1 MISEKIIQEFK
12 PVSLE
17 EMDQLALMNRT
28 DTKYFFHE
36 SKLDEILVSVMNNY
50 KILEINSCRIMPYSS
65 LYFDT
70 PDFNLYLWHHNGR
83 ANRYKVRLR
92 DYLISDK
99 SFFEIKHK
107 TNHDR
112 TKKKRIEVPF
122 KNGEIAVD
130 AKKLLH
136 KYPAISE
143 MVLVPKLTNKF
154 HRITLAGFK
163 SQERVTID
171 TNLTFLSD
179 GKEITFHGIVIAEI
193 KKSGGIGDSPF
204 AQALRKAWIFPGGFS
219 KYCIGVASLYSNIK
233 YNNFKP
239 KIHQIKKI
247 LNEHT

>member
-1 MISEKIIQEFK
+1 MISEKTIQEFK

-36 SKLDEILVSVMNNY
+36 SKLDEILLSVMNNY

-83 ANRYKVRLR
+83 ADRFKVRLR

-122 KNGEIAVD
+122 KTGEISVD

-143 MVLVPKLTNKF
+143 MELVPKLANKF
-154 HRITLAGFK
+154 HRITLAGFE

-171 TNLTFLSD
+171 TNLAYSFNGSETKFP
-179 GKEITFHGIVIAEI
+179 GIVITEI
-193 KKSGGIGDSPF
+193 KKSGAVGDSPF
-204 AQALRKAWIFPGGFS
+204 AQALRKAGIFPCGFS
-219 KYCIGVASLYSNIK
+219 KYCMGVVSLYRNVR

-239 KIHQIKKI
+239 KLNKLNKI
-247 LNEHT
+247 LNEYT